1 MATKG
6 KSIDLDA
13 ILEDAVNS
21 QQLNNKA
28 DPDVDNS
35 LKIRLVSED
44 VKPWLAASANVPK
57 DFREKW
63 TKMAKADTD
72 TEAASKFQPSYA
84 FRLWDGS
91 LPSKTGVNRSLQDM
105 VKKAASSS
113 GIDESKIMK
122 LLTMVNPVT
131 DSEHGKVLQRAFS
144 QQLLADLKDEIRT
157 DPNFDEKRFVE
168 LGSNITSN

>member
-63 TKMAKADTD
+63 TKMAKSDTD
-72 TEAASKFQPSYA
+72 AEAASKFQPSYA

-168 LGSNITSN
+168 LASNITSN